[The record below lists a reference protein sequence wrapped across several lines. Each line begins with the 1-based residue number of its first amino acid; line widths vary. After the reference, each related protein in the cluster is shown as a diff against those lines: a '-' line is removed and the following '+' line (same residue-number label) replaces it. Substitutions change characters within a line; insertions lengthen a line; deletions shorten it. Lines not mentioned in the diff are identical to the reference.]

1 MQVTSKDLLMDDPP
15 KERYDYVTVGHVTR
29 DVIEDRGG
37 GAISQPGGGAFYS
50 ALQAARLG
58 LRALIVT
65 QGVPQEIRALLEPF
79 RDELDLRVIPAKH
92 TTTLSTRGLGARR
105 SQRLLAWAGPIVEPL
120 SLDAKILHLAP
131 VARETP
137 SAFQGQADFIGLT
150 PQGLVRRWEQSEDV
164 PLGQLDTGALLGD
177 LPLSGGGDATLAGD
191 ISPVALDPDLL
202 PERFSAAVISEDE
215 CEGCHA
221 LFTVARRGG
230 AYVAVTAGSRPATV
244 HLPTPAAESVLQT
257 GVPRIVEARDDLGAG
272 DVFAAAFFVALH
284 EGHGPLEA
292 ATFANAAA
300 AMRIAEVGAGAIAT
314 RGRIEATMSIDPP
327 QPA

>member
-1 MQVTSKDLLMDDPP
+1 MGSSPED
-15 KERYDYVTVGHVTR
+15 RYDYVTVGHVTR
-29 DVIEDRGG
+29 DVIEDRPGG
-37 GAISQPGGGAFYS
+37 TISQPGGGAFYS

-65 QGVPQEIRALLEPF
+65 QGIPLEIEALLEPF
-79 RDELDLRVIPAKH
+79 DDELDLRVIPAKH

-120 SLDAKILHLAP
+120 SLEAKILHLAP

-137 SAFQGQADFIGLT
+137 CALQGQADFIGLT
-150 PQGLVRRWEQSEDV
+150 PQGLVRRWEQGEDV
-164 PLGQLDTGALLGD
+164 PLVQPNTRSPLGD
-177 LPLSGGGDATLAGD
+177 VPLSGGGKAALAGD
-191 ISPVALDPDLL
+191 ISAVELDPDLL
-202 PERFSAAVISEDE
+202 PERFSAAVISADE

-244 HLPTPAAESVLQT
+244 YLPAPAAGSVLRT
-257 GVPRIVEARDDLGAG
+257 GAPRVVEPRDDLGAG
-272 DVFAAAFFVALH
+272 DVFAAAFFVALY
-284 EGHGPLEA
+284 EGRGPLEA

-314 RGRIEATMSIDPP
+314 RGRIEATMSVDRP
-327 QPA
+327 QPG